1 MTAQLQTPADAAPAD
16 PAPRAPRPGAAA
28 LLRRAALS
36 HNGLGLVLLLLC
48 VVASFASDVF
58 LTTDNLL
65 NVLTQASVIGILTI
79 GMTFVILTGGIDLAV
94 GSMLA
99 AAAIW
104 MGLQQE
110 SGGVVM
116 IFSALAFGAV
126 LGAVNGLAV
135 TWGKVVP
142 FIATLAMF
150 SAARGLGLLLADSTP
165 IPITDDTVITLGT
178 ERILGIPM
186 PVYLFAVVS
195 VVAWVVLNRT
205 AFGRHVV
212 AVGGNAEAARASGI
226 RVERVTFAVYVIS
239 GLCVGIG
246 ALIVSGRLGSASPV
260 VGQGYELDAIAAA
273 VIGGAA
279 LNGGKGTVG
288 GGVLGVLLF
297 AVIFNLF
304 NLLDVNTNLQGVLK
318 GLIILAAV
326 VLQRRTGRK

>member
-1 MTAQLQTPADAAPAD
+1 MTSLLERPDAST
-16 PAPRAPRPGAAA
+16 AATT
-28 LLRRAALS
+28 RSRFPHLS
-36 HNGLGLVLLLLC
+36 QYSLALVLVALC
-48 VVASFASDVF
+48 VVATFASEAF
-58 LTTDNLL
+58 LTRANLL

-79 GMTFVILTGGIDLAV
+79 GMTFVILTGGIDLSV

-99 AAAIW
+99 CASIW
-104 MGLQQE
+104 MGLQQD
-110 SGGVVM
+110 SGGFVM
-116 IFSALAFGAV
+116 VLSALFAGVA
-126 LGAVNGLAV
+126 LGAVNGLAI
-135 TWGKVVP
+135 TWGRVVP

-150 SAARGLGLLLADSTP
+150 SAARGLGLLLSDSTP
-165 IPITDDTVITLGT
+165 IPITADTITTVGT
-178 ERILGIPM
+178 ERILGVPM
-186 PVYLFAVVS
+186 PVYVFATVAAI
-195 VVAWVVLNRT
+195 AWVVLNRT

-226 RVERVTFAVYVIS
+226 RVERVQFAVYVLS

-246 ALIVSGRLGSASPV
+246 AIIVTGRLGSASPV
-260 VGQGYELDAIAAA
+260 TGSGYELDAIAAA

-318 GLIILAAV
+318 GLILLAAV

>member
-1 MTAQLQTPADAAPAD
+1 MTAMLDRPEAAPEA
-16 PAPRAPRPGAAA
+16 AKSRRRPQITQYSLA
-28 LLRRAALS
+28 
-36 HNGLGLVLLLLC
+36 LVLLALC
-48 VVASFASDVF
+48 IGASFASDAF
-58 LTTDNLL
+58 LTRANLV

-79 GMTFVILTGGIDLAV
+79 GMTFVILTGGIDLSV

-99 AAAIW
+99 ASSIYL
-104 MGLQQE
+104 GLQQD
-110 SGGVVM
+110 SGGFVM
-116 IFSALAFGAV
+116 VLAALLGGVV
-126 LGAVNGLAV
+126 LGAVNGLAI
-135 TWGKVVP
+135 TWGRVVP

-150 SAARGLGLLLADSTP
+150 SAARGLALLMSDSTP
-165 IPITDDTVITLGT
+165 IPITSSTVRTIGT
-178 ERILGIPM
+178 ERVLGIPL
-186 PVYLFAVVS
+186 PVYIFAAVA

-246 ALIVSGRLGSASPV
+246 ALIVTGRLGSASPV
-260 VGQGYELDAIAAA
+260 TGGMYELDAIAAA

-279 LNGGKGTVG
+279 LQGGKGTIG
-288 GGVLGVLLF
+288 GSVLGVLLF

-304 NLLDVNTNLQGVLK
+304 NLLGVNTNLQGVLK

-326 VLQRRTGRK
+326 ILQRRTGRK

>member
-1 MTAQLQTPADAAPAD
+1 MSAMLD
-16 PAPRAPRPGAAA
+16 RPETAAA
-28 LLRRAALS
+28 TEKKASRLPQLRTYSLA
-36 HNGLGLVLLLLC
+36 LVLLLLC
-48 VVASFASDVF
+48 IAASFASDAF
-58 LTTDNLL
+58 LTRANLL
-65 NVLTQASVIGILTI
+65 NVLTQASVIGILTV
-79 GMTFVILTGGIDLAV
+79 GLTFVILTGGIDLSV

-99 AAAIW
+99 AASIY

-110 SGGVVM
+110 SGGLVM
-116 IFSALAFGAV
+116 VGAALLGGVA

-135 TWGKVVP
+135 TWGGVVP

-150 SAARGLGLLLADSTP
+150 SAARGLALLMSDATP
-165 IPITDDTVITLGT
+165 IPITSETVRTVGT

-186 PVYLFAVVS
+186 PVYLFAA
-195 VVAWVVLNRT
+195 VALVGWLVLNRT

-246 ALIVSGRLGSASPV
+246 ALIVTGRLGSASPV
-260 VGQGYELDAIAAA
+260 TGGGYELDAIAAA

-279 LNGGKGTVG
+279 LNGGKGTIG
-288 GGVLGVLLF
+288 GSVIGVLLF